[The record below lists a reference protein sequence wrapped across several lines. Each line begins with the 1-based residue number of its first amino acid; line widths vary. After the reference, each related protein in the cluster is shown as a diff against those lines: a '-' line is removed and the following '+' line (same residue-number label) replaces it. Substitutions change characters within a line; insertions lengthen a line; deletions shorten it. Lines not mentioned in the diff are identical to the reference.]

1 MTDNQQQYLKWIGS
15 GRFYHAVRLDPEQ
28 GALLLSSEEII
39 QQAPICSLTRYCE
52 DSWRFIQFY
61 SSTCAPC
68 ARLD

>member
-1 MTDNQQQYLKWIGS
+1 MTDNQQQHLRWIGS
-15 GRFYHAVRLDPEQ
+15 GRFYHTAQLYPEQ
-28 GALLLSSEEII
+28 GDILLSSEGII

-61 SSTCAPC
+61 ASTCAPC